1 MTDIYLLTVR
11 TIKYYLRNP
20 AETLPGIAISVFF
33 LLVYNAGLSG
43 VSNLPGFEG
52 SYLAFILPVAIIS
65 AAINGA
71 GLAGQALVRDIQ
83 TGYYT
88 KLLLSPAKRLAIIWG
103 AMIAG
108 AIVLLVEA
116 FLILFLA
123 IAMGLSSRTGIGGY
137 AVIILLTFVWGMAFS
152 GFSVFV
158 ALKTR
163 SANATQASTFVFFP
177 LIFLSTTF
185 VPKAFITSH
194 WLKIAAT
201 VNPTTYAFDAMRSL
215 LINGWELKPLVLGF
229 GILLAFS
236 TVTGVLSLIQARRST
251 RLG

>member
-1 MTDIYLLTVR
+1 MDIILLTSR
-11 TIKYYLRNP
+11 TLKYYLRNP
-20 AETLPGIAISVFF
+20 VETIPGIAISVFF
-33 LLVYNAGLSG
+33 LLVYNAGLSD
-43 VSNLPGFEG
+43 VSKLPGFTG
-52 SYLAFILPVAIIS
+52 SYLAFILPVSIIS

-71 GLAGQALVRDIQ
+71 GLAGQSLVRDIQ

-103 AMIAG
+103 AMLAG
-108 AIVLLVEA
+108 AIVLIIEA
-116 FLILFLA
+116 ILILGLA
-123 IAMGLSSRTGIGGY
+123 LAMGLTSKTGLAGY
-137 AVIILLTFVWGMAFS
+137 GVIILLTFIWGMAFS

-177 LIFLSTTF
+177 LIFLSATF

-194 WLKIAAT
+194 WLKVAAT
-201 VNPTTYAFDAMRSL
+201 YNPTTYAFDAMRSVL
-215 LINGWELKPLVLGF
+215 MVGWQTKPLLLGF
-229 GILLAFS
+229 GILLAFA
-236 TVTGVLSLIQARRST
+236 TVTGVLSLVQANRST